1 MKKRAWVLL
10 LLMVLAACRL
20 FQHKSKSEQQSS
32 MREQQKNTF
41 AQWLYTQS
49 RDSLTRSWYFWT
61 DSGLRFH
68 PDSGLSSQGGR
79 LLLKESRASNSV
91 QQQKTSVDSE
101 LSKENKD
108 RVAQLENTTYKLPY
122 QWGALLVLVLLFL
135 YGIRKKWT
143 KLCS

>member
-1 MKKRAWVLL
+1 MEKRAWVLL
-10 LLMVLAACRL
+10 LLMVLTACRL
-20 FQHKSKSEQQSS
+20 FQHKSKSELQSS
-32 MREQQKNTF
+32 TSEQQKNTF

-91 QQQKTSVDSE
+91 QQQKTSMDSE

-108 RVAQLENTTYKLPY
+108 RVAQLENTAYKLPY
-122 QWGALLVLVLLFL
+122 RWIGLLVLILLAL
-135 YGIRKKWT
+135 YILRQRWGR
-143 KLCS
+143 